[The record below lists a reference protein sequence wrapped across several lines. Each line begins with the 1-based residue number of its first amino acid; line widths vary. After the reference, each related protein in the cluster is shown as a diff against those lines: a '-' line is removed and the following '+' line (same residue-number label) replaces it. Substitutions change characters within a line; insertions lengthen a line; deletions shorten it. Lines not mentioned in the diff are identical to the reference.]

1 MWTISYQRKY
11 FHKLLGDGS
20 MSIFPIYR
28 ILTEFQQ
35 IMISKYWNSTSEE
48 TTYHRNPGH
57 HDSDDTSIIEVFR
70 LD

>member
-1 MWTISYQRKY
+1 
-11 FHKLLGDGS
+11 